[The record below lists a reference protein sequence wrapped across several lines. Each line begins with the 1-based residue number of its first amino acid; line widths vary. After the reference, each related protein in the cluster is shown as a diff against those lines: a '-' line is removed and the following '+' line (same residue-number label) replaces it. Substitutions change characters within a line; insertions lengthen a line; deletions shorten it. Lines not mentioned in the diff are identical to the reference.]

1 MRWSRSVVAAAS
13 LTVGLAVGSALAGL
27 LVGGSRPGLRE
38 ATAQEA
44 VGRDTYILSDPD
56 IRYRYHSAPP
66 GESILPTGVDPTHA
80 GVSFATAW
88 SGTRFPGQ
96 VWCTVV
102 VTDGAGNVVG
112 VERVAVANPNPTGR
126 IPWVAVQVAGEPT
139 AAEGSCEPGYY
150 EPGPGYTFAEPL
162 VRPDGPRGS
171 AVSSTVHWATG
182 DYPGVRACELRAGL
196 RNGEEYVFRFTL
208 DAPDGTAFLETI
220 PAAAEDVR
228 RVAISCSE
236 IAEVGAG

>member
-1 MRWSRSVVAAAS
+1 M
-13 LTVGLAVGSALAGL
+13 
-27 LVGGSRPGLRE
+27 
-38 ATAQEA
+38 
-44 VGRDTYILSDPD
+44 
-56 IRYRYHSAPP
+56 
-66 GESILPTGVDPTHA
+66 
-80 GVSFATAW
+80 SFATAW

-102 VTDGAGNVVG
+102 LTDAAGDVVG

-126 IPWVAVQVAGEPT
+126 IPWVAVKVAGEPT
-139 AAEGSCEPGYY
+139 EAEGTCEPGYY

-171 AVSSTVHWATG
+171 AVSSTVHWATE
-182 DYPGVRACELRAGL
+182 DYPGVRACELRAVL
-196 RNGEEYVFRFTL
+196 RNGEDHVFRFTL

-220 PAAAEDVR
+220 PAAVEDVQ

-236 IAEVGAG
+236 IPEVGAG